1 MNSDVAFTLVQMLRN
16 GDVYYKSIGKNLYLH
31 CKGIDDYKGVDVCSK
46 CTSSNLC
53 DEISFSQDVN
63 NNFELYEYIK
73 QTHPE
78 LLI

>member
-1 MNSDVAFTLVQMLRN
+1 MNSDVALTLVQMLRN
-16 GDVYYKSIGKNLYLH
+16 GDVYYKSNGKNLYLY
-31 CKGIDDYKGVDVCSK
+31 CKRVDACNK

-53 DEISFSQDVN
+53 DEIIFSLDVN
-63 NNFELYEYIK
+63 NNLELYEYIK

>member
-1 MNSDVAFTLVQMLRN
+1 MNSDVALTLIQMLRN
-16 GDVYYKSIGKNLYLH
+16 GDVYYKSAGKNLYLY
-31 CKGIDDYKGVDVCSK
+31 CKEVDVCSK

>member
-1 MNSDVAFTLVQMLRN
+1 MNSDVALTLVQMLRN
-16 GDVYYKSIGKNLYLH
+16 GDVYYKSIDNNLYLH
-31 CKGIDDYKGVDVCSK
+31 CKGADVCSK

-63 NNFELYEYIK
+63 NNFELYEYVK

>member
-1 MNSDVAFTLVQMLRN
+1 MNSHVTITLIQMLEN
-16 GDVYYKSIGKNLYLH
+16 NSVHYVTENDGLFLH
-31 CKGIDDYKGVDVCSK
+31 CNVDTASCDNCISG
-46 CTSSNLC
+46 NLC

>member
-1 MNSDVAFTLVQMLRN
+1 MNSDVALTLVQMLRN
-16 GDVYYKSIGKNLYLH
+16 DDVYYKSIGKNLYLY
-31 CKGIDDYKGVDVCSK
+31 CKRVDGCSK
-46 CTSSNLC
+46 CTSGDLC
-53 DEISFSQDVN
+53 DEIDFSSDVN